1 MMGYAS
7 IRIKLFLL
15 GTDHCQFIEP
25 SSHCNVKY
33 HKEHEKQLSGNDL
46 RRFRDALRAKKYRRR
61 QLKEGSSGYAVLQT
75 EPEAVK
81 VNTEDSK

>member
-7 IRIKLFLL
+7 ITIKLSLL

-33 HKEHEKQLSGNDL
+33 HKEHEKQLSGDDL
-46 RRFRDALRAKKYRRR
+46 RRFRDALRARKYRRK
-61 QLKEGSSGYAVLQT
+61 LKEGSSGNVELQT
-75 EPEAVK
+75 EPETVK
-81 VNTEDSK
+81 VNTEDSN

>member
-1 MMGYAS
+1 MMGYAG

-15 GTDHCQFIEP
+15 GADHCQFIES

-33 HKEHEKQLSGNDL
+33 HKEHEKQLSSNDL
-46 RRFRDALRAKKYRRR
+46 RRLRDAVRARKYRR
-61 QLKEGSSGYAVLQT
+61 QLKEGSSGYADLQT
-75 EPEAVK
+75 EPETVK